1 MSVVTSLVLVFS
13 ARDRDV
19 VGDLVLGACTEVQ
32 RFVDVTEAANGGAV
46 GPSRKMLPLRVAA
59 TAVNYLA
66 SVADLAARVEAA
78 SWKAPES
85 VLLLAQR
92 EHGVRPAVWGF
103 AGALYFGTVDEPR
116 KFVCLIP
123 AVLS

>member
-46 GPSRKMLPLRVAA
+46 GPSRKMLQLRVAA
-59 TAVNYLA
+59 TAVNYLV
-66 SVADLAARVEAA
+66 SVADLASRVEAA
-78 SWKAPES
+78 PWRAPES
-85 VLLLAQR
+85 VLLLVQG
-92 EHGVRPAVWGF
+92 ESEVRPAVWGF
-103 AGALYFGTVDEPR
+103 AGALYFGTIDEPR
-116 KFVCLIP
+116 RFVRLVS
-123 AVLS
+123 AVRS